1 MPTPSIFVAP
11 ILYPTLG
18 QRFDADGTTDAETIA
33 ETVRR
38 IATDAGATDWEE
50 LGIMDAEEFGALDA
64 SDVCAL
70 SLGAALE
77 LGEAIAE
84 HEYSDAFG
92 AFLSFDASL
101 RSDVRRALDAFRDAY
116 VGDFFDLADYAEE
129 FAESCGLSVPD
140 WLSSYVDWAAFGR
153 DAELSGDIATVN
165 APGGRIY
172 VFRNEW

>member
-18 QRFDADGTTDAETIA
+18 QWFDADGTTDAETIA

-64 SDVCAL
+64 SHVCAL

-77 LGEAIAE
+77 LGEAIAD
-84 HEYSDAFG
+84 HDDAEAFA
-92 AFLSFDASL
+92 AFLSLDASL
-101 RSDVRRALDAFRDAY
+101 RSDVRRALDKFHECY
-116 VGDFFDLADYAEE
+116 VGEYDDLAHYAEE
-129 FAESCGLSVPD
+129 FAESCGMDVPA
-140 WLSSYVDWAAFGR
+140 WISSYVNWAALGR
-153 DAELSGDIATVN
+153 EAELSGDIATVDS
-165 APGGRIY
+165 PGGRLY

>member
-50 LGIMDAEEFGALDA
+50 LGIMDAEQFGALDA

-77 LGEAIAE
+77 LGEAIAD
-84 HEYSDAFG
+84 HDDAEAFAG
-92 AFLSFDASL
+92 FLSLDASF
-101 RSDVRRALDAFRDAY
+101 RSDVRRALDRFRNAY
-116 VGDFFDLADYAEE
+116 VGEYDDLAHYAEA
-129 FAESCGLSVPD
+129 FAESCGLDVPA
-140 WLSSYVDWAAFGR
+140 WLLSYVDWAAFGR

-165 APGGRIY
+165 ASGGRLY
-172 VFRNEW
+172 VFRNDW